1 MGQPEKRGQVEPPV
15 EVCQVNNAKKE
26 QQFVADPPSIRNPP
40 SIRRRRAHRYPP
52 EWRFG
57 PELYQCTL
65 GVILAASLGVRSATK
80 FFGNKKS

>member
-15 EVCQVNNAKKE
+15 EVCKVNTANKE
-26 QQFVADPPSIRNPP
+26 HQFVADRPSFRKRCAN
-40 SIRRRRAHRYPP
+40 RYPP
-52 EWRFG
+52 KWRFG